1 MGNWT
6 INIEGTGPHHNKQ
19 DFDADEI
26 AREAVRT
33 LRAKGHTV
41 EHATITASGRDN
53 LLPGIP
59 AETEK

>member
-26 AREAVRT
+26 ARYTVRT
-33 LRAKGHTV
+33 LKAKGHTV

-53 LLPGIP
+53 LL
-59 AETEK
+59 AAVSADTEK